1 MKTRNC
7 EVMRFGN
14 DDWFRINKSN
24 KSSTPIEYYLNKLNL
39 DEWYIYK
46 RTNKFKIVNTEE
58 LIEFKYAGYIFFN
71 KKIYNYIEIDEWIEF
86 YQQELKFGACGGS
99 FLSKPFPPKTLIKK
113 IRIKQ

>member
-7 EVMRFGN
+7 IVERFGN
-14 DDWFRINKSN
+14 EDWFLIQRLN
-24 KSSTPIEYYLNKLNL
+24 KSSTPIEYYLDQLNL

-46 RTNKFKIVNTEE
+46 MTANFRRASIEE

-71 KKIYNYIEIDEWIEF
+71 NKIYDYIIIDEWIEF
-86 YQQELKFGACGGS
+86 YQQELKLGDGY
-99 FLSKPFPPKTLIKK
+99 LSKPFPSKTLMKK